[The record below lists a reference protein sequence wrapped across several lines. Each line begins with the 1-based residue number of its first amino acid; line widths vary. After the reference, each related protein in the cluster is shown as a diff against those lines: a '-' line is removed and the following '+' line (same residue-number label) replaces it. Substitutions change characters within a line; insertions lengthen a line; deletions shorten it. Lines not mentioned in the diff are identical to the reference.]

1 MPQERRVGVTQVLHW
16 DLAEFKRFIG
26 SIREGQSDSRRRA
39 ILGGSSGL
47 SKCANGDT
55 CGLLYGL

>member
-16 DLAEFKRFIG
+16 DLAEFKCSTG

-39 ILGGSSGL
+39 ILGGSWGL
-47 SKCANGDT
+47 SKCATGDIWK
-55 CGLLYGL
+55 LLYGL